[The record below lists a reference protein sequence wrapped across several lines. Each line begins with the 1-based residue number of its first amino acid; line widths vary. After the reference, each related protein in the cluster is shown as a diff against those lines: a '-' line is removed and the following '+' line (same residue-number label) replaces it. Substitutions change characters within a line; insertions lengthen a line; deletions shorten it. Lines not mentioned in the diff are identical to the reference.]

1 LNRIPFIHRIGTKIY
16 AALIIV
22 SVFAVALTGAALV
35 TLSGKTLR
43 SNISERNLQIARRAS
58 NEISLYIENS
68 INELEATA
76 DVVAAVRDP
85 WTQDILLENLAV
97 TYKRFEN
104 IHLVDED
111 GQVLAS
117 TLLDRRDRAVFEPEA
132 LAAAI
137 GGEIYFSQLRLSAE
151 RLPFLT
157 VALPA
162 GVPGGRSQALV
173 AELALRDI
181 WDLVD
186 DISFGE
192 HGQALLIS
200 SDGVLI
206 AHPDKTRVI
215 TEAGAPS
222 HICNTQSLSSEGSVS
237 VFEANG
243 RTGLLVACAPVKT
256 VQWWVVIQ
264 QPLAE
269 AYLPLQTV
277 LLRSSLILAAMVVVA
292 LLASLILTRRFAIP
306 LNLLLAGTLRIGRGN
321 LEHRIDL
328 RSKDEIGRLS
338 ASFNHMVQDLQSWSM
353 RVRESE
359 ERYRLMTESVQD
371 IIFSLDRKGCL
382 LFINRRAETVSG
394 FTRGE
399 LLGRRCL
406 EFLSERGKAAAKEL
420 LRRNRSRKMEE
431 GLELEVE
438 IETREGARKV
448 LEVTLVEVLDSS
460 LKLQYYGV
468 ARDVTQRKEAEQK
481 LLDYQQQLRSLAS
494 QLSLAEA
501 RERKR
506 IAAGLHD
513 RIAQALAVTR
523 IKLGALKARAGSA
536 RQMQNIDETMNLIG
550 QTIREVRTLIFDLS
564 SPLLYEVGLKAAL
577 EQLVEQFQDE
587 HGIMIHFSDDD
598 QPKPLTADGSV
609 LLFQAVRELL
619 VNVVKHAGARRI
631 EVIMNRLNDEVRITV
646 HDDGG
651 GFDAARLAFKPG
663 REGGFG
669 LFSLKERLEYMGGS
683 LVVESAPGTGT
694 KACLALVLNH
704 DTIKRGRGRNDENTH
719 PSG

>member
-1 LNRIPFIHRIGTKIY
+1 MKRIPFIHRIGTKIY
-16 AALIIV
+16 ATLIAV
-22 SVFAVALTGAALV
+22 SVFAVILTGAALV

-58 NEISLYIENS
+58 NEIGLYIDNS

-76 DVVAAVRDP
+76 DVVSAVRDP

-104 IHLVDED
+104 IHLVDEG

-117 TLLDRRDRAVFEPEA
+117 TLLDSRDRAVFDPQALAEA
-132 LAAAI
+132 LR
-137 GGEIYFSQLRLSAE
+137 GEVYFSEVRLSAE
-151 RLPFLT
+151 RLPYLT
-157 VALPA
+157 VALSA
-162 GVPGGRSQALV
+162 GVPGGRRQALV

-181 WDLVD
+181 WELVD

-192 HGQALLIS
+192 HGEALLIS
-200 SDGVLI
+200 RDGILI

-215 TEAGAPS
+215 TEAGEPS
-222 HICNTQSLSSEGSVS
+222 HICNSESLSSEGSVS
-237 VFEANG
+237 VSEANG

-277 LLRSSLILAAMVVVA
+277 LLRSSLLLAAMLVVA
-292 LLASLILTRRFAIP
+292 ALASLILTRRFAIP
-306 LNLLLAGTLRIGRGN
+306 LNLLLAGTLRIGRGD

-338 ASFNHMVQDLQSWSM
+338 ASFNRMLEDLERRSL
-353 RVRESE
+353 RLIESE
-359 ERYRLMTESVQD
+359 ERYRLMAESVQD
-371 IIFSLDRKGCL
+371 VIFSLDRKGRF
-382 LFINRRAETVSG
+382 LFINQRAETVSG
-394 FTRGE
+394 FTRRE
-399 LLGRRCL
+399 LLGRWCL
-406 EFLSERGKAAAKEL
+406 EFLSERGRARVREL
-420 LRRNRSRKMEE
+420 FRQDRGRKMGE

-438 IETREGARKV
+438 IATREGARRI

-460 LKLQYYGV
+460 RSLQYYGV

-513 RIAQALAVTR
+513 RIGQALAVTR
-523 IKLGALKARAGSA
+523 IKLGSLKARAGSA
-536 RQMQNIDETMNLIG
+536 RQMKSIGETMNLIG
-550 QTIREVRTLIFDLS
+550 QTIQEVRTLIFDLS

-577 EQLVEQFQDE
+577 EQLIEQFQDE
-587 HGIMIHFSDDD
+587 HGIMIQLSDDD
-598 QPKPLTADGSV
+598 QPKPLNVDGSV
-609 LLFQAVRELL
+609 VLFQAVRELL
-619 VNVVKHAGARRI
+619 INVVKHAEARRI
-631 EVIMNRLNDEVRITV
+631 EVAMSRLNDEVRITV
-646 HDDGG
+646 HDDGT

-663 REGGFG
+663 RQGGFG
-669 LFSLKERLEYMGGS
+669 LFSLRERLEYMGGS
-683 LVVESAPGTGT
+683 LVVESAPGAGT

-704 DTIKRGRGRNDENTH
+704 DTIKTGG
-719 PSG
+719 

>member
-1 LNRIPFIHRIGTKIY
+1 LKRIPFIHRIGTKIY
-16 AALIIV
+16 ATLIAV
-22 SVFAVALTGAALV
+22 SVFAVILTGAALV

-58 NEISLYIENS
+58 NEIGLYIDNS

-76 DVVAAVRDP
+76 DVVSAVRDP

-104 IHLVDED
+104 IHLVDEG

-117 TLLDRRDRAVFEPEA
+117 TLLDSRDRAVFDPQALAEA
-132 LAAAI
+132 LR
-137 GGEIYFSQLRLSAE
+137 GEVYFSEVRLSAE
-151 RLPFLT
+151 RLPYLT
-157 VALPA
+157 VALSA
-162 GVPGGRSQALV
+162 GVPGGRRQALV

-181 WDLVD
+181 WELVD

-192 HGQALLIS
+192 HGEALLIS
-200 SDGVLI
+200 RDGILI

-215 TEAGAPS
+215 TEAGEPS
-222 HICNTQSLSSEGSVS
+222 HICNSESLSSEGSVS
-237 VFEANG
+237 VSEANG

-277 LLRSSLILAAMVVVA
+277 LLRSSLLLAAMLVVA
-292 LLASLILTRRFAIP
+292 ALASLILTRRFAIP
-306 LNLLLAGTLRIGRGN
+306 LNLLLAGTLRIGRGD

-338 ASFNHMVQDLQSWSM
+338 ASFNRMLEDLERRSL
-353 RVRESE
+353 RLIESE
-359 ERYRLMTESVQD
+359 ERYRLMAESVQD
-371 IIFSLDRKGCL
+371 VIFSLDRKGRF
-382 LFINRRAETVSG
+382 LFINQRAETVSG
-394 FTRGE
+394 FTRRE
-399 LLGRRCL
+399 LLGRWCL
-406 EFLSERGKAAAKEL
+406 EFLSERGRARVREL
-420 LRRNRSRKMEE
+420 FRQDRGRKMGE

-438 IETREGARKV
+438 IATREGARRI

-460 LKLQYYGV
+460 RSLQYYGV

-506 IAAGLHD
+506 IAA
-513 RIAQALAVTR
+513 VTR
-523 IKLGALKARAGSA
+523 IKLGSLKARAGSA
-536 RQMQNIDETMNLIG
+536 RQMKSIGETMNLIG
-550 QTIREVRTLIFDLS
+550 QTIQEVRTLIFDLS

-577 EQLVEQFQDE
+577 EQLIEQFQDE
-587 HGIMIHFSDDD
+587 HGIMIQLSDDD
-598 QPKPLTADGSV
+598 QPKPLNVDGSV
-609 LLFQAVRELL
+609 VLFQAVRELL
-619 VNVVKHAGARRI
+619 INVVKHAEARRI
-631 EVIMNRLNDEVRITV
+631 EVAMSRLNDEVRITV
-646 HDDGG
+646 HDDGT

-663 REGGFG
+663 RQGGFG
-669 LFSLKERLEYMGGS
+669 LFSLRERLEYMGGS
-683 LVVESAPGTGT
+683 LVVESAPGAGT

-704 DTIKRGRGRNDENTH
+704 DTIKTGG
-719 PSG
+719 